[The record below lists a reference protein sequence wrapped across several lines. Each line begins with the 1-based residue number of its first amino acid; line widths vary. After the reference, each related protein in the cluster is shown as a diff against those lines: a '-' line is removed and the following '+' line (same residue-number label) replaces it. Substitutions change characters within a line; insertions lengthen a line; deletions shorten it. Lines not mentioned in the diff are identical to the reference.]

1 MIFLSYMGFLNKVKE
16 FFSGNNKEV
25 DGKISESEEVREK
38 IDIDDVEG
46 LLNEKRGEIRGLML
60 ENNRGLHEELGLVI
74 DKLEEDVEVLASVDL
89 DEKSGGDRIK
99 RFNELGREDYLES
112 LNRFV
117 GVLKDRDNDVVVID
131 EGLKKFVKSSNKSY
145 SRVILLIGKE
155 MESVVKDITS
165 VSKIVDRF
173 FGENSGL
180 VVRMERVDGLL
191 KMNEERVEGEVRVG
205 EIEKEIEEGVSILD
219 DYYGELKEIEKGIEG
234 IRKGEEYGKLL
245 ELEESFRDKENVIKG
260 IKSKLDL
267 LLDRRVLEKF
277 VYLDRDSDEAGIVKE
292 YLDDSVKMIIEDE
305 GLKMVG
311 ILENVC
317 EKVKDG
323 VISVKDSEKVIGKI
337 GISGEV
343 FGGHRGDVVGL
354 RGEIDRVEKEIDK
367 LGFVRRDLGEM
378 DNRKVGISGK
388 IDEVKNEK
396 ELLEKKLEK
405 VVDKVEGLVGELVSV
420 RF

>member
-1 MIFLSYMGFLNKVKE
+1 MGFLNKVKE